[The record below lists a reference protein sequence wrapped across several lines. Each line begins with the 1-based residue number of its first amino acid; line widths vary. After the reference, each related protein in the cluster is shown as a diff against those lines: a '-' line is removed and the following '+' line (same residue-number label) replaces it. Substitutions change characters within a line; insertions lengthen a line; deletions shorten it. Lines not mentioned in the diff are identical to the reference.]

1 MAEHVRIGSVRIGLA
16 SPDRL
21 RACSSGEVTRAE
33 TFNPVTGRPALGGLF
48 CEQIFGPTTG
58 RACPADQYGIH
69 RWDRPDEEAGPLA
82 ACAACG
88 DRLTAEAAERA
99 WCERRER
106 LGHVELATPVPHPW
120 YVEDDGSP
128 IPLLLNLSAER
139 IRRIVCDRQ
148 VWITHVDEGARDRA
162 IAAIWG
168 DLRQRQEEESRREAA
183 QLSSLMA
190 SDLAQIAH
198 LEAEHRLLV
207 AAAYAAE
214 SVEAWIAE
222 VDRRL
227 RPTAAGERLEQLI
240 RELHLRQ
247 AYLLRTRP
255 ERLYAGPKA
264 ARMTRRLHTSPLGN
278 WYRARLAE
286 PQRRVEAAETR
297 LRAESPF
304 DRDAASRRASEQ
316 DQVVRHLKVGP
327 VTDEAVLRALDV
339 AIGDAERF
347 FAVKTGSAAIY
358 DLLRRL
364 DLDDLA
370 RQLDDEEYSLLV
382 AGETWRAD
390 WTRRRRQLVEALR
403 RSDQRPEWL
412 MLAVVPVLPADL
424 RPLDRQDA
432 AKGDGQDARERFAPN
447 LNARY
452 ARLVEAN
459 RDLRALLNGGA
470 AEPALREAEQ
480 LVHRAVRS
488 VFAALTARITGQ
500 PGRLRHD
507 LLSKTVDF
515 SGRAVAVPDPELG
528 LDQCGLPIRM
538 ALELFRHQVARRL
551 VERGDAAGLDRALRV
566 AKRGGQAALDALE
579 DVVGN
584 QVVLVSSERQNG
596 QPMMRAFEVTLADG
610 DALRIH
616 PLVAALLEVCR
627 LEAFGDDRSRGRVD
641 GAEVTVQVVLS
652 AAAQGEA
659 RARLLPS
666 ALMVD
671 PASGELAIEPIR
683 DVVLGCYY
691 LTTERPGAR
700 GQGMNLGDAD
710 EARRHYDLGL
720 VDLQADI
727 RVRLDDLGVRRPDEP
742 RSWSEYGPPLPHTTV
757 GRLIFHQAI
766 GESLGQLGLPAL
778 PFENRRLDRDGLR
791 QIVEAVFRQH
801 GRIAAVAV
809 MEAITRLGHHHATRS
824 GVSIGIDDVARPPA
838 VQQVVGDA
846 EAELADVWARYDR
859 GLLSAEERHEE
870 AIAIWTYAKD
880 RVTHEVNRALDP
892 FGSLTMMA
900 QSGAGGNI
908 VQIAQ
913 IAGMRGLAA
922 LPSGEIAEMPIRSSF
937 VAGLTP
943 IEQLLGTQG
952 TRRGALVTRSRQV
965 HAADLLRRLVAA
977 TRDVAVTEDDC
988 ATARDQIDGIWIEG
1002 LTTYYQF
1009 RGGGMLGQENR
1020 LDHLVGRH
1028 LAADVVSETTGQL
1041 LLEAGTLMGEP
1052 ERDLIREHR
1061 VVRVR
1066 VRSPM
1071 TCESRHGICRRC
1083 YGWDSMRRA
1092 PVEIGA
1098 PVGLLAALSLGGYAD
1113 QLTMRI
1119 FRYGNPGRWV
1129 LKRDDEAI
1137 RTGAIR
1143 IGLPGIDAL
1152 LETREAPHA
1161 AILSE
1166 TAGVVEIEGEEESH
1180 GEARLI
1186 RVVSHWTNGDGGE
1199 SYRDEHEYRLPPSS
1213 WVRVRNGERVP
1224 AGEPLTVGEPNPA
1237 DILRILG
1244 RAAVQSALADELHA
1258 LYSTQGVIVDDR
1270 HCEVVVRQ
1278 MLRFVRITD
1287 AGDTAWLRG
1296 EIMDAFDFEDA
1307 NLALRRA
1314 GGYEATAEPLV
1325 LGISE
1330 IAAHRAG
1337 FLAAALVDVEH
1348 TVRLRRAAI
1357 AGAVDRL
1364 DGLYERALVGA
1375 LVPHSHPART
1385 LSDDA

>member
-1 MAEHVRIGSVRIGLA
+1 MRLLQGDCLEAMAGLA
-16 SPDRL
+16 ADSVDAVLTDPPYGIAFQQEPWD
-21 RACSSGEVTRAE
+21 
-33 TFNPVTGRPALGGLF
+33 
-48 CEQIFGPTTG
+48 G
-58 RACPADQYGIH
+58 RAI
-69 RWDRPDEEAGPLA
+69 
-82 ACAACG
+82 
-88 DRLTAEAAERA
+88 AEAAARA
-99 WCERRER
+99 GHER
-106 LGHVELATPVPHPW
+106 LSPNQAFEVWARSWATECLRVMKPGAHLAAFGSPRTFHRLSAGLEDAGLEIRDTLMWLYGSGMPKSRHYPDDRASALKPAWEPIVLARKPLAGTIEENLAHHGTGVLCIGECRVHGRHPAD
-120 YVEDDGSP
+120 VLLSHEADCEDGS
-128 IPLLLNLSAER
+128 
-139 IRRIVCDRQ
+139 C
-148 VWITHVDEGARDRA
+148 ARA
-162 IAAIWG
+162 CAV
-168 DLRQRQEEESRREAA
+168 A
-183 QLSSLMA
+183 QL
-190 SDLAQIAH
+190 
-198 LEAEHRLLV
+198 
-207 AAAYAAE
+207 
-214 SVEAWIAE
+214 
-222 VDRRL
+222 
-227 RPTAAGERLEQLI
+227 
-240 RELHLRQ
+240 
-247 AYLLRTRP
+247 
-255 ERLYAGPKA
+255 
-264 ARMTRRLHTSPLGN
+264 
-278 WYRARLAE
+278 
-286 PQRRVEAAETR
+286 
-297 LRAESPF
+297 
-304 DRDAASRRASEQ
+304 DAASERAPS
-316 DQVVRHLKVGP
+316 
-327 VTDEAVLRALDV
+327 
-339 AIGDAERF
+339 RF
-347 FAVKTGSAAIY
+347 FYCAKASRGERDAGCERLPKRTLDLFPAEGKRSGPARNPHPTVKPLELMRWLVRLLCPPGGVVLDPFTGSG
-358 DLLRRL
+358 
-364 DLDDLA
+364 
-370 RQLDDEEYSLLV
+370 S
-382 AGETWRAD
+382 T
-390 WTRRRRQLVEALR
+390 
-403 RSDQRPEWL
+403 
-412 MLAVVPVLPADL
+412 
-424 RPLDRQDA
+424 
-432 AKGDGQDARERFAPN
+432 
-447 LNARY
+447 
-452 ARLVEAN
+452 
-459 RDLRALLNGGA
+459 GA
-470 AEPALREAEQ
+470 AAMVEGRDFLGIEFEAPYLEIA
-480 LVHRAVRS
+480 R
-488 VFAALTARITGQ
+488 ARIEHWRGQ
-500 PGRLRHD
+500 RGHEG
-507 LLSKTVDF
+507 
-515 SGRAVAVPDPELG
+515 SG
-528 LDQCGLPIRM
+528 
-538 ALELFRHQVARRL
+538 
-551 VERGDAAGLDRALRV
+551 
-566 AKRGGQAALDALE
+566 AKRG
-579 DVVGN
+579 
-584 QVVLVSSERQNG
+584 
-596 QPMMRAFEVTLADG
+596 
-610 DALRIH
+610 
-616 PLVAALLEVCR
+616 
-627 LEAFGDDRSRGRVD
+627 
-641 GAEVTVQVVLS
+641 
-652 AAAQGEA
+652 
-659 RARLLPS
+659 
-666 ALMVD
+666 
-671 PASGELAIEPIR
+671 
-683 DVVLGCYY
+683 
-691 LTTERPGAR
+691 
-700 GQGMNLGDAD
+700 
-710 EARRHYDLGL
+710 
-720 VDLQADI
+720 
-727 RVRLDDLGVRRPDEP
+727 
-742 RSWSEYGPPLPHTTV
+742 
-757 GRLIFHQAI
+757 
-766 GESLGQLGLPAL
+766 
-778 PFENRRLDRDGLR
+778 
-791 QIVEAVFRQH
+791 
-801 GRIAAVAV
+801 
-809 MEAITRLGHHHATRS
+809 
-824 GVSIGIDDVARPPA
+824 
-838 VQQVVGDA
+838 
-846 EAELADVWARYDR
+846 
-859 GLLSAEERHEE
+859 
-870 AIAIWTYAKD
+870 D
-880 RVTHEVNRALDP
+880 RVAHEVNRALDP